1 MRKLLLAA
9 YLIAAL
15 SVLAHAVDLRVPD
28 GSVAGQPL
36 TIAITGAGDG
46 VLYLIG
52 PAQVIKRAVRLDQEN
67 QVVIKGEE
75 MRSAGRW
82 IAVLRSGGSSQSQ
95 AFWVAPAKPESLN
108 FLARPSRVPVDRR
121 GVISGMVF
129 VFDAYQ
135 NFVLQPAAVTFGLS
149 VGGTAA
155 SQTVTSRNGVAWVSS
170 SSARKAGAA
179 QFVASL
185 GETAVRRV
193 VQQVASDPCNLRM
206 HLVQQN
212 RSGMVVETDPIRD
225 CTGNPVPDGTIV
237 TFTQTDSAGRSTV
250 DARIRKGIARAELP
264 AANDAHISVAAG
276 VVLGNELQIGG
287 KR

>member
-1 MRKLLLAA
+1 MRKFMLFA
-9 YLIAAL
+9 YMVVLL
-15 SVLAHAVDLRVPD
+15 SVARASDLRLPE
-28 GSVAGQPL
+28 STAAGQAM
-36 TIAITGAGDG
+36 TIAISGTGDG
-46 VLYLIG
+46 VLYLLG
-52 PAQVIKRAVRLDQEN
+52 PSQVIKRELRLDREN
-67 QVVIKGEE
+67 QLVIKGEE
-75 MRSAGRW
+75 LRCAGRW
-82 IAVLRSGGSSQSQ
+82 IAVLRSGGTWQSQ
-95 AFWVAPAKPESLN
+95 VFWVAPARPENLN

-121 GVISGMVF
+121 GVISGMAF
-129 VFDAYQ
+129 VFDSYQ
-135 NFVLQPAAVTFGLS
+135 NFVLQPAPVKFTLS
-149 VGGTAA
+149 VGDTGA

-206 HLVQQN
+206 HVVQQN
-212 RSGMVVETDPIRD
+212 KRGVVVETDPIRD

-264 AANDAHISVAAG
+264 AADNAHVTVAAG
-276 VVLGNELQIGG
+276 VVLGNELQLGG
-287 KR
+287 RR